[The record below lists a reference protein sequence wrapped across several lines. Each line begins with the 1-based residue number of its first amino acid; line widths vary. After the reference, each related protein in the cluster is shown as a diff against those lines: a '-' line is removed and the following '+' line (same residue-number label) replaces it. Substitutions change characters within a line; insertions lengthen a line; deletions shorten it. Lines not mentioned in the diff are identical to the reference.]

1 MRIIAK
7 KALRDFWELHP
18 DSEQALKAWFKDV
31 SDAAWESFHDVREA
45 FNRASAVGSDR
56 IVFRIRGNHYR
67 LIVRINYEF
76 SIIYIKFIGTHAEY
90 DEVDAAT
97 IDHY

>member
-18 DSEQALKAWFKDV
+18 DGEQALKSWYKDV
-31 SDAAWESFHDVREA
+31 SDAEWESFNDVRES
-45 FNRASAVGSDR
+45 FDRASAVGSDR

-67 LIVRINYEF
+67 LIVRVNYAF
-76 SIIYIKFIGTHAEY
+76 SIVYIKFVGTHAEY
-90 DEVDAAT
+90 DHIDAAT
-97 IDHY
+97 VDYY